1 MEFRYINVPR
11 NTQRES
17 PSENNRIAKYRCNE
31 HIYEVSDVLLN
42 TYSVS
47 EIIFILT
54 AGVDRVPK
62 KKKRHTYIWTNES
75 TVPTKH
81 VKHGRVWRYCI
92 SAAVFRRIYYA
103 IVTWHLE
110 YYYWLFLCS
119 YEKKKDIFC
128 IEISILFDYIN

>member
-62 KKKRHTYIWTNES
+62 KKRGTHIFELMKVQYPQS
-75 TVPTKH
+75 MLSMV
-81 VKHGRVWRYCI
+81 
-92 SAAVFRRIYYA
+92 
-103 IVTWHLE
+103 E
-110 YYYWLFLCS
+110 YDDTASQLLYLDGFIML
-119 YEKKKDIFC
+119 
-128 IEISILFDYIN
+128 

>member
-17 PSENNRIAKYRCNE
+17 PSENNRTAKYRCNE

-54 AGVDRVPK
+54 AGVDRVQ
-62 KKKRHTYIWTNES
+62 KKRGTHIFELMKEQYPQS
-75 TVPTKH
+75 MLSMV
-81 VKHGRVWRYCI
+81 
-92 SAAVFRRIYYA
+92 
-103 IVTWHLE
+103 E
-110 YYYWLFLCS
+110 YDDTASQLLYLDGFIML
-119 YEKKKDIFC
+119 
-128 IEISILFDYIN
+128 